1 MKLNLVLRIQTE
13 LCVRFARS
21 NPSMAR
27 PACIERWSYQ
37 MGPQI
42 NFGANNTVP
51 TRV

>member
-1 MKLNLVLRIQTE
+1 MKLNLVFRIQTE

-21 NPSMAR
+21 NPPMAR
-27 PACIERWSYQ
+27 LVCIEKCRYQ
-37 MGPQI
+37 MGPHI